1 MTSLPMSFR
10 TKLYIDSPAN
20 CNFVGTT
27 RAFLEENMKKVEIKK
42 TEKKIKRIGLVVSST
57 PLIIGLYTKS
67 LAPGDSNPGR
77 LSLSKKLK
85 AFPFFGYL
93 SGFGLGEDAA

>member
-1 MTSLPMSFR
+1 M
-10 TKLYIDSPAN
+10 DSPAN

-42 TEKKIKRIGLVVSST
+42 TEKKIKRIGLVVSSM

-85 AFPFFGYL
+85 AFPFWLFKRFWSRGRRRL
-93 SGFGLGEDAA
+93 I